1 MHFFRKGKNL
11 RLWNLYNSFDTN
23 SKRCIIIDLYSV
35 LFIILPSRF
44 FLSRLKLKLWG
55 LLLVYLI
62 SKVKGKEDKLI
73 KNDNFIYVV
82 NTKQKIN
89 MV

>member
-1 MHFFRKGKNL
+1 MHLK
-11 RLWNLYNSFDTN
+11 LWNLYNSFDTK

-35 LFIILPSRF
+35 LFIILPKRY
-44 FLSRLKLKLWG
+44 FLSRLKGILWG
-55 LLLVYLI
+55 LLFIYLVY
-62 SKVKGKEDKLI
+62 KVKGKEDKLI

-82 NTKQKIN
+82 NTKRRIN

>member
-1 MHFFRKGKNL
+1 MALK
-11 RLWNLYNSFDTN
+11 LWNLYNSFDTK

-35 LFIILPSRF
+35 LFIILPKRYF
-44 FLSRLKLKLWG
+44 FSRLKIKLWG
-55 LLLVYLI
+55 LLFIYLVYN
-62 SKVKGKEDKLI
+62 VKGKEEKLI

-82 NTKQKIN
+82 NTKKRIN